1 MLIYSWEP
9 KYLEKLVE
17 KGRMTKPG
25 SLLLFVHLSLKGRF
39 LKTEILD
46 VSSGEAGS
54 RERESSPGT
63 LISTDTI
70 LLGPR
75 EVMGS
80 DRTAANES
88 LDLSHAAAVNIS
100 QSVFILGEQKQT
112 INQQYSSAD
121 SQRRAVKLNTLFR
134 CELQL

>member
-1 MLIYSWEP
+1 MLV
-9 KYLEKLVE
+9 LERLAAVS
-17 KGRMTKPG
+17 GRAT
-25 SLLLFVHLSLKGRF
+25 
-39 LKTEILD
+39 
-46 VSSGEAGS
+46 
-54 RERESSPGT
+54 PGT
-63 LISTDTI
+63 LISADTI

-80 DRTAANES
+80 DRKAANES

-100 QSVFILGEQKQT
+100 QSVFILGEKKQT

-121 SQRRAVKLNTLFR
+121 PQLRAVKRNTLYR

>member
-1 MLIYSWEP
+1 MNMLIYSWES
-9 KYLEKLVE
+9 KYLEILVA
-17 KGRMTKPG
+17 KGRLTKPG
-25 SLLLFVHLSLKGRF
+25 SLLSFLHLNLKGRF
-39 LKTEILD
+39 LKTETLD

-54 RERESSPGT
+54 CARERSPGT
-63 LISTDTI
+63 LISADTI

-88 LDLSHAAAVNIS
+88 LDQSHAAAVNIS
-100 QSVFILGEQKQT
+100 QSVSILGEKKQT

-121 SQRRAVKLNTLFR
+121 SQ
-134 CELQL
+134 